1 MTKEFPPSW
10 TIRLNEIVK
19 TVRRQQRWIDVNVM
33 VDHPSQPEKPPLL
46 RLEKAGITDVVPLTP
61 LAVRQ
66 TMVSGYQRP
75 LVLEI
80 KQAFMRFAKTV
91 ERQNKLARF
100 RVAPAKTR

>member
-19 TVRRQQRWIDVNVM
+19 TVRRQQRWIDVNVA

-46 RLEKAGITDVVPLTP
+46 RLERAGITDAVPLSL
-61 LAVRQ
+61 LAVRA
-66 TMVSGYQRP
+66 TMVAGYQRP
-75 LVLEI
+75 LVVEI
-80 KQAFMRFAKTV
+80 KQAFLRFAKTV

-100 RVAPAKTR
+100 RVVPTKLR